1 MGFQRTGLH
10 DFMYMKTEEQNW
22 KENHGIQ
29 NTGTKDSKGKL
40 IVDKWQVLIIWETHY
55 RTILLT

>member
-40 IVDKWQVLIIWETHY
+40 IVDK
-55 RTILLT
+55 